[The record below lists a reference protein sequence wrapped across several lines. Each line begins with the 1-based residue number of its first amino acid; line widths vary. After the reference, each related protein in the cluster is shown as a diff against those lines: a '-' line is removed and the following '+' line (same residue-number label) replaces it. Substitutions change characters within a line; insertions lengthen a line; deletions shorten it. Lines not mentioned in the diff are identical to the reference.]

1 MRISSHSMR
10 HVRRRVLVSSWST
23 AGPTTSTNCSS
34 VGRKGPRL
42 RCIVHQPCA
51 AVTPAFHV
59 SMPAWLLLLLLLCM
73 GLVLQVLVLRM
84 VRFLQVLLLR
94 MEFVLQVLVLGVQV
108 LHVRGKLL
116 LVDRWRGSL
125 LLLDAGLCKGR
136 SSSAHAA
143 AIRRPLHA
151 CCNLRWLSC
160 MCCRHWLHGLHMPCC
175 MSCSW
180 CWVRTCSSR
189 SCAGSSGVGCTCL
202 AGSSYS
208 TCTC

>member
-1 MRISSHSMR
+1 MHPSTMRGSPSML
-10 HVRRRVLVSSWST
+10 HMQLRVLVSSEG
-23 AGPTTSTNCSS
+23 AVGPSSSTSTSS
-34 VGRKGPRL
+34 VGRKVSRL
-42 RCIVHQPCA
+42 RIVHQPCA
-51 AVTPAFHV
+51 AVTPALHV
-59 SMPAWLLLLLLLCM
+59 SMPAWMLLLCM
-73 GLVLQVLVLRM
+73 GLVLQVV
-84 VRFLQVLLLR
+84 LLR
-94 MEFVLQVLVLGVQV
+94 MGLVLQLLVLGLQL
-108 LHVRGKLL
+108 LHVRGKVL
-116 LVDRWRGSL
+116 LVGSRRGPLVL
-125 LLLDAGLCKGR
+125 LGAGLCKGR

-160 MCCRHWLHGLHMPCC
+160 MCCRRWLHRLHMPCC

-202 AGSSYS
+202 AGS